1 MRYLL
6 AVLLAAATLPIAAT
20 DNAPLRLDPLRSQAS
35 FKVSL
40 RLPIPAEG
48 RFKTLH
54 GEVRQLPD
62 FRQSV
67 QVELDARELE
77 MSGPAWVQRVTHSPQ
92 FLDSAEH
99 PTIAFRSDPFSSQVL
114 ISGGEISGTLEVR
127 GVNGAVVF
135 SISPSACRQPGRAC
149 PILAKGRL
157 NRHDFGMSAYRWGL
171 RDEVQFAFQ
180 LKFLDE

>member
-1 MRYLL
+1 MRSLL
-6 AVLLAAATLPIAAT
+6 AVLLVAATLPATAAE
-20 DNAPLRLDPLRSQAS
+20 NVLLRLDPIRSQAS

-40 RLPIPAEG
+40 RVPIPAEG
-48 RFKTLH
+48 RFKTLR
-54 GEVRQLPD
+54 GELRQLTD

-67 QVELDARELE
+67 HVELDARELE

-99 PTIAFRSDPFSSQVL
+99 PIIVYRSDPFSSQVL
-114 ISGGEISGTLEVR
+114 ISGGDIRGTLEIR
-127 GVNGAVVF
+127 GIAGAVVF
-135 SISPSACRQPGRAC
+135 SISPSTCRQPGHAC
-149 PILAKGRL
+149 PILARGRL